1 LQETERIKEDQALIY
16 KRIYLKIPTW
26 ERLNRLKNAYQDFDQ
41 LINDL
46 IAENERLA
54 EEKGIELVRVEGLR
68 LQIAELK
75 GEPNKENVN

>member
-1 LQETERIKEDQALIY
+1 MIY

-46 IAENERLA
+46 ITQNDDLI
-54 EEKGIELVRVEGLR
+54 EKLGIEELRIEGLR
-68 LQIAELK
+68 MQIRELK
-75 GEPNKENVN
+75 GEPKENVN